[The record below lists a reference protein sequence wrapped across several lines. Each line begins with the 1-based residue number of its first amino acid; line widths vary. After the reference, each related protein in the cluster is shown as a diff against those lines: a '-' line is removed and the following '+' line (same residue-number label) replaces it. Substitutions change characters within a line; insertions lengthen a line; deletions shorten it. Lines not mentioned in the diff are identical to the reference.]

1 MIIKYLGDYNDLVE
15 ELKYDVH
22 LIGMVIEFIKLKL
35 DDYVSYKQKIDKTNE
50 IRDNKKLI
58 EMSHE
63 ERIDLF
69 MFTLI
74 DSNLCGGYMAEM
86 LCVHI
91 YTIAEEYLNKICT
104 LLVTERE
111 INNILKKERC
121 SNIMAYKLVLDSK
134 NIKNSN
140 SKYFQELDV
149 LRKIR
154 NAIIHNRGELSE
166 KDVNLVSKYVSVDDI
181 NNVCVGID
189 DANRFLVF
197 FEVYMSNIFQEINLI
212 IKNS

>member
-1 MIIKYLGDYNDLVE
+1 SFSFDFS
-15 ELKYDVH
+15 
-22 LIGMVIEFIKLKL
+22 IEFIKLKL

-154 NAIIHNRGELSE
+154 NAIVHSRGEIKI
-166 KDVNLVSKYVSVDDI
+166 KDVELVNKYVLVDHI
-181 NNVCVGID
+181 NNVYISID
-189 DANRFLVF
+189 DVDKFLSL
-197 FEVYMSNIFQEINLI
+197 FEKYINNIFEEINLK
-212 IKNS
+212 IK

>member
-91 YTIAEEYLNKICT
+91 YTIAEE
-104 LLVTERE
+104 E